1 MKKKLCKRDKIFF
14 EGETCPRCHAHD
26 LATSFQGR
34 ITVID
39 AEKSEA
45 AKKAGYSENGEYA
58 IKCR

>member
-14 EGETCPRCHAHD
+14 EGDVCPRCKSSD

-34 ITVID
+34 INVINP
-39 AEKSEA
+39 EKSQV
-45 AKKAGYSENGEYA
+45 AKKAGYSEDGEYA